1 MAVIEPIIIKVIK
14 YKRFIKVHDRK
25 YNTILGNI
33 VLEINELNDTKK
45 KYSRKIENLNDSIDD
60 IFRSYTY
67 KRISKLN
74 RNDKLREIIE
84 NIQKNEKK
92 IEDIDKLILTKFE
105 KLKEITTERDRIKN
119 EYIDIIRR
127 LMISDK

>member
-84 NIQKNEKK
+84 NIQKNCQMNQGPLQRQQE
-92 IEDIDKLILTKFE
+92 IILH
-105 KLKEITTERDRIKN
+105 
-119 EYIDIIRR
+119 
-127 LMISDK
+127 